1 MKTDK
6 GKSHVDVEAAVT
18 CVRKLPRI
26 IFQRVAFA
34 YKYNLL
40 IFGKQFTF
48 PQVLCNTL
56 TYLISTTSCSTF
68 IPTNRIYSRIT
79 N

>member
-40 IFGKQFTF
+40 ISLGSSSLSLKFFATH
-48 PQVLCNTL
+48 
-56 TYLISTTSCSTF
+56 
-68 IPTNRIYSRIT
+68 
-79 N
+79 